1 MNRCLTGL
9 RRSVRAQVSCT
20 FSVAQS
26 LFLMGSSVRCA
37 EFFLF
42 FVAQSHPLSCRA
54 SKIIFFLFLTGAQLQ
69 SHAHAK
75 YFFLSRCQLL
85 VRSLHAQHFFIFFD
99 PSIPWRAQYS
109 FFSLCLLPLRWTAC
123 ARQTFFFLAV
133 HAEALLLFPCAVTFL
148 RRVQFFVFLC
158 LLPVSR
164 TAGQPVRARFF
175 YFLFFFLSLHA
186 RAEYFFFSRFLSACH
201 FFCLVS
207 RGVHADFFWVC
218 MQSPVTSPL
227 LGAAQ
232 FFFGHLCSVRSLLTA
247 EQTCQGAMHIFFFL
261 PPSTAVCAAFLFL

>member
-1 MNRCLTGL
+1 MRMQNIFFCLGASCWSGHFT
-9 RRSVRAQVSCT
+9 RSI
-20 FSVAQS
+20 
-26 LFLMGSSVRCA
+26 
-37 EFFLF
+37 FLF
-42 FVAQSHPLSCRA
+42 FLTRQFPGARS
-54 SKIIFFLFLTGAQLQ
+54 ILF
-69 SHAHAK
+69 
-75 YFFLSRCQLL
+75 
-85 VRSLHAQHFFIFFD
+85 
-99 PSIPWRAQYS
+99 
-109 FFSLCLLPLRWTAC
+109 FFSLLAAAPLDSLC
-123 ARQTFFFLAV
+123 APNFFFLAV

-186 RAEYFFFSRFLSACH
+186 RAEYFFSVASCLRATFSVWSA
-201 FFCLVS
+201 
-207 RGVHADFFWVC
+207 GVCMQIFFWVC

-247 EQTCQGAMHIFFFL
+247 EQTCQGAMHIFFLASLNCSVRSLFVL
-261 PPSTAVCAAFLFL
+261 VTSRCHPRSKENIFFVSSVQKCEGCRARSAVLFLLPSGLICTDTRSQPFQLYFCKIFTVSFGM